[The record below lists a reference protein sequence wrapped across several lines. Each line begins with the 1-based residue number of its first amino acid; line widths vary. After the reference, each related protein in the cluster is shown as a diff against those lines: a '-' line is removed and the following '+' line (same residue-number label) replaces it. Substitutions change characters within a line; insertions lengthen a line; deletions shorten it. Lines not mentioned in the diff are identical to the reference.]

1 LSKHL
6 FRDFACFLRR
16 FDDVDAAF
24 ESVVEGPLSSP
35 AGVNLRFHHQ
45 SAIRT
50 DSSCGEIEISQ
61 FARDRFRFI
70 RRCRDFSARCGYSKF
85 FEQRFRLIFVN
96 IHRAVASKALKCA
109 DGNRNSVR
117 MAAHDEI
124 AAKIENATASKL
136 LLASAADN
144 IRALLNSGSSE
155 FYSRVISE
163 LIAGGHWDELSDRFY
178 KTLEFGTG
186 GLRGRTIGK
195 IVTKAE
201 RGNAGTDERPQF
213 PCVGT
218 NAMNFAN
225 VNRATQGLVA
235 YAKEWHAK
243 NKIET
248 RPRIVIAHDSRFFS
262 NEFTELTAEVAA
274 ENGCDAYIFDGPR
287 STPELSFAVRHL
299 NATAGIVITA
309 SHNPPHDNGYKVYF
323 ADGAQVIEPHAS
335 GIIEKVNT
343 IRSESYEP
351 LPKDRQGT
359 VTTLGHEVD
368 EAYMKRLETLIVDRR
383 ALSSAKSLRIVFTP
397 LHGTGAVTL
406 NPMLQRLGFNFEVVP
421 EQEKFDPRFSTVKS
435 PNPENAEALAL
446 GIELARKTKAD
457 IVIATDPDSDRLGV
471 AVRDASSEMKLLS
484 GNQIGS
490 LLAYYRLK
498 KSFDLGILNQENA
511 SRAVVIKTFVTTD
524 LQKVISEHFGV
535 RCVETLTGFKYF
547 GAKLEKY
554 ERALPPEIRKK
565 YRQLSEEE
573 TRAAR
578 LKYSSFYVFG
588 SEESY
593 GYSGA
598 DFVRDKDGNAG
609 AIMFCE
615 MAAYAKSRGR
625 TVDQLLDEA
634 FAGFGYFE
642 EKNASIYFEGA
653 EGADKIARLLESY
666 ANNPP
671 TEIAGSKVVGITDFE
686 KQTIRDVEGDV
697 IPKQKMS
704 IFELEDKTRI
714 AVRGSGTE
722 PKIKYYNFAQRRPD
736 KGKFTEDELAKIK
749 RGVSEQLE
757 KVWGF
762 IEKDAH
768 ARLK

>member
-1 LSKHL
+1 MQNEL
-6 FRDFACFLRR
+6 
-16 FDDVDAAF
+16 
-24 ESVVEGPLSSP
+24 
-35 AGVNLRFHHQ
+35 
-45 SAIRT
+45 
-50 DSSCGEIEISQ
+50 GEKIGQ
-61 FARDRFRFI
+61 
-70 RRCRDFSARCGYSKF
+70 
-85 FEQRFRLIFVN
+85 
-96 IHRAVASKALKCA
+96 AVAGKRLLDS
-109 DGNRNSVR
+109 
-117 MAAHDEI
+117 
-124 AAKIENATASKL
+124 AAK
-136 LLASAADN
+136 N
-144 IRALLNSGSSE
+144 IRALLTSASSE
-155 FYSRVISE
+155 LYACVVDE
-163 LIAGGHWDELSDRFY
+163 LIAAEQWDELNDRFY

-201 RGNAGTDERPQF
+201 RGKAKLDERPQF

-235 YAKEWHAK
+235 YTKEWHAK

-248 RPRIVIAHDSRFFS
+248 RPKIVIAHDTRFFS
-262 NEFTELTAEVAA
+262 QAFTDVAAKVAA
-274 ENGCDAYIFDGPR
+274 ENGCDACVFNGPR

-323 ADGAQVIEPHAS
+323 ADGAQVIEPHA
-335 GIIEKVNT
+335 GEIIEKVNAIT
-343 IRSESYEP
+343 TEKYEP
-351 LPKDRQGT
+351 LPKDQQGKI
-359 VTTLGHEVD
+359 VRLRSSID
-368 EAYMKRLETLIVDRR
+368 EAYMKRLKTILVDRSVLR
-383 ALSSAKSLRIVFTP
+383 DAKSLRVVFTP
-397 LHGTGAVTL
+397 LHGSGAIIL
-406 NPMLQRLGFNFEVVP
+406 KPMLKRLGFSFQIVP
-421 EQEKFDPRFSTVKS
+421 EQEIPDPRFSTVKS

-446 GIELARKTKAD
+446 GIELAKKTNAD
-457 IVIATDPDSDRLGV
+457 IVIATDPDADRLGV
-471 AVRDASSEMKLLS
+471 AVRDADGEMKLIS

-490 LLAYYRLK
+490 LLSYYRLK
-498 KSFDLGILNQENA
+498 KIFDLGILNEENR
-511 SRAVVIKTFVTTD
+511 SHAVTIKTFVTTD
-524 LQKVISEHFGV
+524 LQRVIPESFGV
-535 RCVETLTGFKYF
+535 RCVDTLTGFKYF

-554 ERALPPEIRKK
+554 ERALPPEIQKK
-565 YRQLSEEE
+565 YRQMPEEE

-598 DFVRDKDGNAG
+598 DFVRDKDGNAA

-634 FAGFGYFE
+634 FAGLGYFE

-666 ANNPP
+666 ANKPP
-671 TEIAGSKVVGITDFE
+671 EEIAGSRVTGVTDFE
-686 KQTIRDVEGDV
+686 KQTIRDVEDDV

-722 PKIKYYNFAQRRPD
+722 PKIKYYIFAQRRPD
-736 KGKFTEDELAKIK
+736 RGKFNDEQLAEIK
-749 RGVSEQLE
+749 RDVEKRLE
-757 KVWGF
+757 KVWAF
-762 IEKDAH
+762 IETDAH

>member
-1 LSKHL
+1 
-6 FRDFACFLRR
+6 
-16 FDDVDAAF
+16 
-24 ESVVEGPLSSP
+24 
-35 AGVNLRFHHQ
+35 
-45 SAIRT
+45 
-50 DSSCGEIEISQ
+50 
-61 FARDRFRFI
+61 
-70 RRCRDFSARCGYSKF
+70 
-85 FEQRFRLIFVN
+85 
-96 IHRAVASKALKCA
+96 
-109 DGNRNSVR
+109 

-124 AAKIENATASKL
+124 AAKIENAMASKQ
-136 LLASAADN
+136 LLAPAADN
-144 IRALLNSGSSE
+144 IRALLNSDSSE

-248 RPRIVIAHDSRFFS
+248 RPKIVIAHDSRFFS

-335 GIIEKVNT
+335 GIIEKVNA
-343 IRSESYEP
+343 IESESYEP

>member
-1 LSKHL
+1 MHP
-6 FRDFACFLRR
+6 
-16 FDDVDAAF
+16 AF
-24 ESVVEGPLSSP
+24 ESVFESPLPSP
-35 AGVNLRFHHQ
+35 AGVNLRFHRQ
-45 SAIRT
+45 IDSPSRT
-50 DSSCGEIEISQ
+50 GVTQ
-61 FARDRFRFI
+61 LARDSFSFI
-70 RRCRDFSARCGYSKF
+70 RRCRHFSARCGDAEF
-85 FEQRFRLIFVN
+85 LQQLLGLIFVN

-124 AAKIENATASKL
+124 AAKIENAMASKQ
-136 LLASAADN
+136 LLAPAADN
-144 IRALLNSGSSE
+144 IRALLNSDSSE

-201 RGNAGTDERPQF
+201 RGNAGADERPQF

-235 YAKEWHAK
+235 YLHDWFSREKLSGK
-243 NKIET
+243 PK
-248 RPRIVIAHDSRFFS
+248 IVIAHDTRFFS
-262 NEFTELTAEVAA
+262 KEFTELAAKVAA
-274 ENGCDAYIFDGPR
+274 ENGCYAYIFDRPR
-287 STPELSFAVRHL
+287 STPVLSFAVRHL

-335 GIIEKVNT
+335 GIIEKVNA
-343 IRSESYEP
+343 IGSESYEP

-383 ALSSAKSLRIVFTP
+383 ALRSAKSLRIVFTP
-397 LHGTGAVTL
+397 LHGTGAVAL
-406 NPMLQRLGFNFEVVP
+406 GPMLQRLGFNFEVVP

-498 KSFDLGILNQENA
+498 KFFDLGILNQENA

-554 ERALPPEIRKK
+554 ESALPPEIRQK

-578 LKYSSFYVFG
+578 LNYSSFYVFG

-598 DFVRDKDGNAG
+598 DFVRDKDGHAG

-671 TEIAGSKVVGITDFE
+671 TEIAGSKVTGITDFE

-704 IFELEDKTRI
+704 IFELENKTRI
-714 AVRGSGTE
+714 ALRGSGTE
-722 PKIKYYNFAQRRPD
+722 PKIKYYIFAQRRPE
-736 KGKFTEDELAKIK
+736 KGKFA
-749 RGVSEQLE
+749 VEQLSQIKSDIGRRLE
-757 KVWGF
+757 EVWNWV
-762 IEKDAH
+762 EKDARTRV
-768 ARLK
+768 AQ

>member
-1 LSKHL
+1 
-6 FRDFACFLRR
+6 
-16 FDDVDAAF
+16 
-24 ESVVEGPLSSP
+24 
-35 AGVNLRFHHQ
+35 
-45 SAIRT
+45 
-50 DSSCGEIEISQ
+50 
-61 FARDRFRFI
+61 
-70 RRCRDFSARCGYSKF
+70 
-85 FEQRFRLIFVN
+85 
-96 IHRAVASKALKCA
+96 
-109 DGNRNSVR
+109 
-117 MAAHDEI
+117 MAAHDQT
-124 AAKIENATASKL
+124 AAKIDKAIASKQL
-136 LLASAADN
+136 LQSAARN
-144 IRALLNSGSSE
+144 MRALLTGAPVDL
-155 FYSRVISE
+155 YSRVVDE
-163 LIAGGHWDELSDRFY
+163 LVAREAWDELNDRFY

-201 RGNAGTDERPQF
+201 RGNAGADERPQF

-243 NKIET
+243 NKIEA
-248 RPRIVIAHDSRFFS
+248 RPKIVIAHDTRFFS
-262 NEFTELTAEVAA
+262 NEFTKLTAQVAA
-274 ENGCDAYIFDGPR
+274 ENGCDACIFDGPR

-335 GIIEKVNT
+335 EIIAKVNA
-343 IRSESYEP
+343 IKSESYEP
-351 LPKDRQGT
+351 LPKDRQGE
-359 VTTLGHEVD
+359 VKTLDHEVD
-368 EAYMKRLETLIVDRR
+368 EAYLNRLETLIVDRGV
-383 ALSSAKSLRIVFTP
+383 LSNAKSLRIVFTP

-406 NPMLQRLGFNFEVVP
+406 KPMLKRLGFNFEIVP

-435 PNPENAEALAL
+435 PNPENAEALTL

-471 AVRDASSEMKLLS
+471 AVRDANGKMKLIS

-490 LLAYYRLK
+490 VLAYYRLK
-498 KSFDLGILNQENA
+498 KFFELGILNQENA

-535 RCVETLTGFKYF
+535 PCVETLTGFKYF
-547 GAKLEKY
+547 GAKLEQY
-554 ERALPPEIRKK
+554 ERALPEEIRKK
-565 YRQLSEEE
+565 YRRLSEEE
-573 TRAAR
+573 ARAAR

-588 SEESY
+588 AEESY

-653 EGADKIARLLESY
+653 EGADKIVRLLESY
-666 ANNPP
+666 ANKPP
-671 TEIAGSKVVGITDFE
+671 TEIAGSKVFGITDFE
-686 KQTIRDVEGDV
+686 KQAIRDVEGDV

-722 PKIKYYNFAQRRPD
+722 PKIKYYIFAQRRPE
-736 KGKFTEDELAKIK
+736 KGKFTEKELDKIK
-749 RGVSEQLE
+749 REVRERLE
-757 KVWGF
+757 DVWAF

>member
-1 LSKHL
+1 
-6 FRDFACFLRR
+6 
-16 FDDVDAAF
+16 
-24 ESVVEGPLSSP
+24 
-35 AGVNLRFHHQ
+35 
-45 SAIRT
+45 
-50 DSSCGEIEISQ
+50 
-61 FARDRFRFI
+61 
-70 RRCRDFSARCGYSKF
+70 
-85 FEQRFRLIFVN
+85 
-96 IHRAVASKALKCA
+96 
-109 DGNRNSVR
+109 

-124 AAKIENATASKL
+124 AAKIENAMASKQ

-248 RPRIVIAHDSRFFS
+248 RPKIVIAHDSRFFS

-736 KGKFTEDELAKIK
+736 KGKFTEDELAKIR